1 MEVMVANAVQ
11 WSKDGWGGYV
21 YPTTS
26 ILANPRLNSTAA
38 AASLKPLTDF
48 LKTGTGGTAQAQWS
62 QYGSFLPLF
71 SALLSGPVSF
81 GDNTALSS
89 RLIPQSL
96 FAPDKA
102 PALLNAT
109 LQTLS
114 LAGGRATFY
123 FTTPFSYPA
132 VKGATS
138 VSPAWRGAVWHVI
151 GSVAW
156 DWDAGVDVAK
166 AGYVKV
172 AQAMAPLRA
181 LTPGG
186 GAYQVRWILLFPVE
200 ERVLMVGWDRRT
212 RRMCMNLARR
222 LRSGGRITH
231 SSTL

>member
-1 MEVMVANAVQ
+1 MKVMVANAVQ

-21 YPTTS
+21 YPTAS

-48 LKTGTGGTAQAQWS
+48 LKTGAGGTAQAQWS
-62 QYGSFLPLF
+62 QYASFLPLF
-71 SALLSGPVSF
+71 STILSNPVSS

-109 LQTLS
+109 LQTIS
-114 LAGGRATFY
+114 LAGGNAAFY

-132 VKGATS
+132 AQGATS
-138 VSPAWRGAVWHVI
+138 VSPAWRGAVWHVL
-151 GSVAW
+151 SSATW
-156 DWDAGVDVAK
+156 DWDASVDVGK
-166 AGYVKV
+166 AAYVKV
-172 AQAMAPLRA
+172 FQAMAPLRA

-186 GAYQVRWILLFPVE
+186 GAYQVRWIHL
-200 ERVLMVGWDRRT
+200 VL
-212 RRMCMNLARR
+212 
-222 LRSGGRITH
+222 
-231 SSTL
+231 